1 MPWKETCVLDEKV
14 RFINDWLAGEEP
26 MIMLCARYGISRKTG
41 YELVHR
47 YEAAGATGLA
57 PRSRAPHRHGRAMA
71 AGMREAILDLR
82 DERRHWGPKK
92 LRARLAALH
101 PETAWPAASTI
112 GELLRREGLVEPRR
126 RRRAPLP
133 GTPRPAVAII
143 GANDEWCL
151 DFKGWFR
158 TGDGVRCDP
167 PEHLSKGTLTDA
179 YSRFLID
186 CRIVEPTAAGV
197 GPVLERAFRDLGL
210 PHAIR
215 SDNGPPFA
223 STGAGGLTRLAVGWV
238 KLGIRLHRIDPGK
251 PQQNGR
257 HERMHKTLKGETA
270 SPPAANPA
278 AQQARFDAWRHD
290 YNDVRPHEALGQVP
304 PTRRYTASPRGYPE
318 RLAPIAYPPD
328 CAERRV
334 RSNGEIKWGGEHVFI
349 GDALVGETVGIAET
363 ESGNWLVRFAELE
376 LGLIDRNTKK
386 LRRFV
391 VGRSAHHEAKLEQ
404 KVETVTNVSG
414 L

>member
-1 MPWKETCVLDEKV
+1 MPWRETCVVNEKV

-26 MIMLCARYGISRKTG
+26 MTMLCARYGISRKTG

-47 YEAAGATGLA
+47 YEAAGAAGLT

-71 AGMREAILDLR
+71 AGVREAIIDLR

-92 LRARLAALH
+92 LRARLALLH

-112 GELLRREGLVEPRR
+112 GDLLRREGLVAPRR

-133 GTPRPAVAII
+133 GAPRETLAVT

-167 PEHLSKGTLTDA
+167 LTLTDA

-186 CRIVEPTAAGV
+186 CRIVAPTAAGV
-197 GPVLERAFRDLGL
+197 GPVVERAFRDLGL
-210 PHAIR
+210 PRAIR
-215 SDNGPPFA
+215 SDNGAPFA
-223 STGAGGLTRLAVGWV
+223 STGAGGLTRLAVDWI

-270 SPPAANPA
+270 DPPAADPA

-304 PTRRYTASPRGYPE
+304 PTRRYAASPRRYPE
-318 RLAPIAYPPD
+318 RLEPIVYPPD

-334 RSNGEIKWGGEHVFI
+334 RPCGDIRWGGACVFLSE
-349 GDALVGETVGIAET
+349 ALAGETVGIAET
-363 ESGNWLVRFAELE
+363 EAGDWLVRFADLE

-391 VGRSAHHEAKLEQ
+391 AGRSARHEANQEQ
-404 KVETVTNVSG
+404 NMETVTHVSG
-414 L
+414 P